1 MIWCMTRIALTGGI
15 ASGKSTVADMFAE
28 LGAVIVDSDVLAR
41 EVVEPGTPG
50 LEAIVERFGKR
61 VLTDDGQLD
70 RAALGVIVF
79 GDDEARR
86 DLGAITHPLVAARR
100 EQLLAEVPADVVAIS
115 VIPLLVEGGLERGFD
130 EVIVVDVPVEVQHAR
145 LIARNGYSDD
155 EAWARIHSQA
165 TREERLAAATHVID
179 NSGSPDEARAQVGAV
194 YAKLRC
200 TPPPHHVAP
209 GAC

>member
-1 MIWCMTRIALTGGI
+1 MTRIALTGGI
-15 ASGKSTVADMFAE
+15 ASGKSTVADMFAD

-179 NSGSPDEARAQVGAV
+179 NSGSLAAVREQVEATMAR
-194 YAKLRC
+194 LRSEASGEGS
-200 TPPPHHVAP
+200 T
-209 GAC
+209 

>member
-1 MIWCMTRIALTGGI
+1 MIVCMTRIALTGGI
-15 ASGKSTVADMFAE
+15 ASGKSTVADMFAV

-50 LEAIVERFGKR
+50 LEAVVERFGEG

-70 RAALGVIVF
+70 RAALGAIVF

-100 EQLLAEVPADVVAIS
+100 EELLAEVPAGVVAIS

-130 EVIVVDVPVEVQHAR
+130 EVIVVDVPVETQHAR
-145 LIARNGYSDD
+145 LMARNGYSDD

-179 NSGSPDEARAQVGAV
+179 NSGSQEEARAQVGVV
-194 YAKLRC
+194 YAKLRN
-200 TPPPHHVAP
+200 TPTSHHAAP
-209 GAC
+209 GEC

>member
-1 MIWCMTRIALTGGI
+1 MIVCMTRIALTGGI
-15 ASGKSTVADMFAE
+15 ASGKSIVADMFAD

-50 LEAIVERFGKR
+50 LNAVVERFGAG

-70 RAALGVIVF
+70 RAVLGAIVF
-79 GDDEARR
+79 GDDDARR

-100 EQLLAEVPADVVAIS
+100 EELLRRVPADVVAIS

-200 TPPPHHVAP
+200 TPPPHHAAP